1 MRSPKVLVLFAVW
14 LAVAGSWPAAAQTPG
29 AVRVQG
35 QEQPNKPNQPQ
46 GTAGEAPGS
55 TPSTPGISSP
65 APGTP
70 VPGKVRAQG
79 REVIPEKPAAPA
91 RRPGPRID
99 YQEEMRRFVRD
110 ISVFAHR
117 YRSDFLVVA
126 QNGLGLLDMS
136 KPDSE
141 EPVPALGYMY
151 ALDGI
156 LQEGLFFGGPH
167 SEPAK
172 SENKATEKEPAKD
185 TPVNDPANGPVNS
198 PVNSHERLLKLA
210 DMAKKGGLKVMV
222 MDYTTDRREISQSF
236 RKSAARG
243 YVSFA
248 APARGAY
255 LNRLPSY
262 ARYPFNENGRSV
274 LSLKNVKNFIAI
286 RNSSPF
292 GLPEEFA
299 YEIRNTNF
307 DLVVVDVFHGTVPLP
322 KKIVRSLKF
331 KKLGAQRLVFA
342 YVNIARAAR
351 YRYYWKEEWREG
363 SPPWIGSP
371 APGNP
376 AQHQVDYWERS
387 WQRIISGD
395 TQSFI
400 YGIIDQG
407 FDGVV
412 LDGLESYQAYLS
424 PDAGY

>member
-1 MRSPKVLVLFAVW
+1 MFRPKILVLAVC
-14 LAVAGSWPAAAQTPG
+14 LAITGFWPAVAQTPG
-29 AVRVQG
+29 KVRVQG
-35 QEQPNKPNQPQ
+35 QEQPNQPQGAGGGEQPQ
-46 GTAGEAPGS
+46 GTGAAPGS
-55 TPSTPGISSP
+55 TPSTPGLSSP
-65 APGTP
+65 PRGTP

-79 REVIPEKPAAPA
+79 KEVIPKPAAPF
-91 RRPGPRID
+91 RRRDPRID

-126 QNGLGLLDMS
+126 QNGLGLLDKS

-141 EPVPALGYMY
+141 IPVPALGYMY

-156 LQEGLFFGGPH
+156 LQEGLFFGGPD
-167 SEPAK
+167 SEPTKNEKKESAK
-172 SENKATEKEPAKD
+172 KSDDD
-185 TPVNDPANGPVNS
+185 TPVNGHA
-198 PVNSHERLLKLA
+198 RLLKLA

-274 LSLKNVKNFIAI
+274 LSLRNVKNFITI

-307 DLVVVDVFHGTVPLP
+307 DLVIVDVFHGTVPLP

-363 SPPWIGSP
+363 SPPWVGSP
-371 APGNP
+371 APDNP
-376 AQHQVDYWERS
+376 AQHQVDYWDRS
-387 WQRIISGD
+387 WQQVISGD

-412 LDGLESYQAYLS
+412 LDGLDSYRTYVNS
-424 PDAGY
+424 DAGY

>member
-1 MRSPKVLVLFAVW
+1 MVRPKVLVLLAVW
-14 LAVAGSWPAAAQTPG
+14 LAVAGSWPAAAQSPG
-29 AVRVQG
+29 TVRAQG
-35 QEQPNKPNQPQ
+35 HEQPDQRQ
-46 GTAGEAPGS
+46 GAAGDEAPGPVS
-55 TPSTPGISSP
+55 PSTPGLSGP
-65 APGTP
+65 APGIP

-79 REVIPEKPAAPA
+79 KEVIPNAPAAPA
-91 RRPGPRID
+91 APVRRPRRID
-99 YQEEMRRFVRD
+99 YQEEMRRFVQD

-126 QNGLGLLDMS
+126 QNGLGLLDKS

-141 EPVPALGYMY
+141 EFVPALGYMY
-151 ALDGI
+151 ALDGV
-156 LQEGLFFGGPH
+156 LQEGLFFGGPD

-172 SENKATEKEPAKD
+172 SQNKGPAKNPDDD
-185 TPVNDPANGPVNS
+185 TPLNGPVN
-198 PVNSHERLLKLA
+198 NHDRLLKLA

-222 MDYTTDRREISQSF
+222 MDYTTDRHEISLSF

-248 APARGAY
+248 APARGIY

-262 ARYPFNENGRSV
+262 ARWPFNENGRSV
-274 LSLKNVKNFIAI
+274 LSLTNVRNFIAI

-351 YRYYWKEEWREG
+351 YRYYWKEEWRKG

-371 APGNP
+371 TADNP
-376 AQHQVDYWERS
+376 AQHQVDYWDRS
-387 WQRIISGD
+387 WQRVISGD

-412 LDGLESYQAYLS
+412 LDGLESYQDYVS